1 MKVLQGGD
9 DLRGVELCRA
19 GYELA
24 GLSEVTEELPATDVG
39 EQHVETVRVLVAP
52 HQRDNEGMPHLSGGK
67 ILSENGIILQS
78 ESHLNISFSLMTCST
93 CFSFITWAIVRI
105 LSA

>member
-1 MKVLQGGD
+1 MKVLQSGD

-39 EQHVETVRVLVAP
+39 EQHVETVGVLVAP
-52 HQRDNEGMPHLSGGK
+52 HQGDYEGVA
-67 ILSENGIILQS
+67 N
-78 ESHLNISFSLMTCST
+78 
-93 CFSFITWAIVRI
+93 
-105 LSA
+105 LSAGHNIRINIQSGLLY

>member
-1 MKVLQGGD
+1 MEVLQSGD
-9 DLRGVELCRA
+9 DLRRVELGRA

-52 HQRDNEGMPHLSGGK
+52 HQRDNEGVAHLSGGK
-67 ILSENGIILQS
+67 IIRSELFYYFYFININIVTLIFLS
-78 ESHLNISFSLMTCST
+78 
-93 CFSFITWAIVRI
+93 R
-105 LSA
+105 